1 MWSTGIATVDRVC
14 AGARGAHEGHRE
26 PSAGTAWRNTD
37 AADHVDEQ
45 PEPRGG
51 NRRVG
56 HVTMADWVWMAVAVA
71 VIATVVLLW
80 RRRRDGDEAVTS
92 RTVPAG
98 IGGVTS
104 QRGRSEGPSR
114 TRRLSDDRRAH
125 YIERWR
131 DVERRRANQPATG
144 LLEADVLLSDL
155 LADVGY
161 PVGSFE
167 QRAQSVS
174 ATHAMVVDDYRVARC
189 VALDARL
196 GLAGTAE
203 IHEAIRRYR
212 IVFEHIAEA
221 DLSHTD
227 RRAA

>member
-1 MWSTGIATVDRVC
+1 M
-14 AGARGAHEGHRE
+14 
-26 PSAGTAWRNTD
+26 
-37 AADHVDEQ
+37 DEQ

-56 HVTMADWVWMAVAVA
+56 HVTMADWVWMVVAVA

-80 RRRRDGDEAVTS
+80 RRRGHRRRDGDQAVTS
-92 RTVPAG
+92 RTAPAG
-98 IGGVTS
+98 IGGATR
-104 QRGRSEGPSR
+104 QRGRSAEPSR

-131 DVERRRANQPATG
+131 DVERRRATQPATG

-167 QRAQSVS
+167 QRAQSFS

-212 IVFEHIAEA
+212 IVFEHLAEA
-221 DLSHTD
+221 DLSHND